1 MINFLFS
8 ITFQFTMLTNVL
20 TLFSKYNYM
29 NQEQYNRLMIELMKQ
44 IIKNQSDIISM
55 LKVKRVTFSQNIK

>member
-1 MINFLFS
+1 
-8 ITFQFTMLTNVL
+8 MLTNVL

-29 NQEQYNRLMIELMKQ
+29 NQEEYNRLMIELMKQ

>member
-1 MINFLFS
+1 
-8 ITFQFTMLTNVL
+8 
-20 TLFSKYNYM
+20 M
-29 NQEQYNRLMIELMKQ
+29 NQEEYNRLMIELMKQ